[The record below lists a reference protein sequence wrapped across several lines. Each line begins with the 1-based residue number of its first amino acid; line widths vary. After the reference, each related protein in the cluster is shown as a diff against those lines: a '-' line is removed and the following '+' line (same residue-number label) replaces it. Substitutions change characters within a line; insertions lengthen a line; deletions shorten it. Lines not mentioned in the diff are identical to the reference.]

1 MSMLPNM
8 NLIADSLGWAVLHSL
23 WQGALAACIVYVVRN
38 FTRERASEARYF
50 TGIIMLCA
58 LLCAFIGTFLY
69 YYNTGATNGIAANAN
84 IGQTIT
90 LGLPSTNNTGNPL
103 LQLGDYTGLIGMFW
117 TACFAVL
124 GVRYLSAFRLTHKLR
139 THGLSDLTEDC
150 QARFRALVEA
160 SGVNPKV
167 RAYFSEYVSSPIT
180 FGFLKPIVL
189 VPTWFFTGMT
199 VEQCEAVL
207 LHELAHIR
215 RHDYLTNILQIAI
228 KTVFFYH
235 PAVQFIC
242 KGLDTDR
249 EHACDDFAVMLT
261 KNPEG
266 LATALGT
273 IRLKAARDGGVFA
286 LAADGHDAPLMHRL
300 KRLMGTTSSR
310 TGGKNMQS
318 GTSRGLAATVM
329 IGSALAL
336 VMTLGATASQAHP
349 HKPDAVTAPDWDE
362 LAGAAT
368 PKLDAWGSAIKKKK
382 KKKNIS
388 VKGKTYTATSFDFS
402 TDGKGTDI
410 INGKEYPSKYAYSV
424 YSRNGAKDG
433 KSYVVK
439 KKNGKLYIEIGDGW
453 HRVDTNGFTRS
464 FVMPTPP
471 VSPTPLVTPTTASA
485 VNYWTNDRVLA
496 TTEAQIESA
505 SAKREAALER
515 AEETR
520 DREWTRAEE
529 LRAEAWE
536 QREEVWERAEEQR
549 EAAMDRAEEIRE
561 AALGR
566 VEEARERAEEVREEA
581 MLTHETRKEGR
592 RIKDIKNNIA
602 KIERKIANKARGLA
616 RDEAGRERDIA
627 SIERDIAK
635 KQADIKL
642 KLHNNPS
649 MSQREI
655 GSIYGEIGR
664 LQGRIGRIQGISGR
678 GQGDLG
684 RLQGELGHL
693 QGEIGRVQGE
703 MGRKEANI
711 QQKKY
716 YAMRDRLTPVLK
728 ADGYMKSDNSKVTI
742 KMTPTDIFING
753 KRLAKADKD
762 KYCNIVSDYI
772 DRKSDVQKIVIKPGY
787 LHISQKG
794 DGHDSSFTLNDN
806 Q

>member
-1 MSMLPNM
+1 MSLLPNM
-8 NLIADSLGWAVLHSL
+8 TLIADSLGWAVLHSL
-23 WQGALAACIVYVVRN
+23 WQGAIAACIVYGVRN
-38 FTRERASEARYF
+38 LTRERASEARYF
-50 TGIIMLCA
+50 TGIITLCA

-69 YYNTGATNGIAANAN
+69 YYNTGATNGIVANAN

-124 GVRYLSAFRLTHKLR
+124 GMRYLSAFRLTHKLR

-199 VEQCEAVL
+199 PEQCEAVL

-286 LAADGHDAPLMHRL
+286 LAADGRDAPLMHRL

-368 PKLDAWGSAIKKKK
+368 PKLDAWGSAVKKKSVVKNKKKK
-382 KKKNIS
+382 EIS

-402 TDGKGTDI
+402 TDGKGTDT
-410 INGKEYPSKYAYSV
+410 INGKEYPAKYAYSV

-453 HRVDTNGFTRS
+453 YRVDTNGFTRS

-471 VSPTPLVTPTTASA
+471 VPPTPLVTPTTASA
-485 VNYWTNDRVLA
+485 VNYWINDRALA
-496 TTEAQIESA
+496 ATEEQIERTTT
-505 SAKREAALER
+505 KREAALER
-515 AEETR
+515 AG
-520 DREWTRAEE
+520 
-529 LRAEAWE
+529 EALEHAME
-536 QREEVWERAEEQR
+536 QREEALERAEEQR
-549 EAAMDRAEEIRE
+549 EAALDRAEE
-561 AALGR
+561 ALER
-566 VEEARERAEEVREEA
+566 AMEQREEALERAEEVREEA
-581 MLTHETRKEGR
+581 MLTHKTRKEGR

-602 KIERKIANKARGLA
+602 KIERKIANKTRDLA
-616 RDEAGRERDIA
+616 RDEAGR
-627 SIERDIAK
+627 ERDIAK

-655 GSIYGEIGR
+655 DSIYGEIGR
-664 LQGRIGRIQGISGR
+664 LQGRIDRIQGISGR

-684 RLQGELGHL
+684 RLQGELGRL

-728 ADGYMKSDNSKVTI
+728 ADGYMKSDSSKVTI

-753 KRLAKADKD
+753 KRLTKADKD

-794 DGHDSSFTLNDN
+794 DGHNSSFTHNNN

>member
-8 NLIADSLGWAVLHSL
+8 TLIADSLGWAVLHSL
-23 WQGALAACIVYVVRN
+23 WQGALAACIVYTVRN

-50 TGIIMLCA
+50 TGIITLCA

-90 LGLPSTNNTGNPL
+90 LSLPNTNNTGNPL

-117 TACFAVL
+117 TVCFVVL
-124 GVRYLSAFRLTHKLR
+124 GVRYLSAFRLTYKLR

-150 QARFRALVEA
+150 QARFRALVKA

-199 VEQCEAVL
+199 PEQCEAVL

-310 TGGKNMQS
+310 AGGKNMQS

-362 LAGAAT
+362 LAGAVT
-368 PKLDAWGSAIKKKK
+368 PELDAWGSAVKKKK
-382 KKKNIS
+382 KKEIS

-439 KKNGKLYIEIGDGW
+439 HKNDKRYMEIGDSW
-453 HRVDTNGFTRS
+453 YRVDTNGFTRS
-464 FVMPTPP
+464 FVLPTPP
-471 VSPTPLVTPTTASA
+471 VPPTIPTPSSNASA
-485 VNYWTNDRVLA
+485 INYWINDRVLA
-496 TTEAQIESA
+496 TTEAQIERVTT
-505 SAKREAALER
+505 KREAALER

-520 DREWTRAEE
+520 DRELTRTEE

-536 QREEVWERAEEQR
+536 QVEEAIERAEVAREEALERAEE
-549 EAAMDRAEEIRE
+549 A
-561 AALGR
+561 
-566 VEEARERAEEVREEA
+566 REEA

-602 KIERKIANKARGLA
+602 KMERKIANKERGLA
-616 RDEAGRERDIA
+616 KDKAGRKRDIA
-627 SIERDIAK
+627 HIERDIAK

-649 MSQREI
+649 MSQRKI

-664 LQGRIGRIQGISGR
+664 LQGRIGRIQSISGR

-684 RLQGELGHL
+684 RFQGELGRL
-693 QGEIGRVQGE
+693 QGEIGRAQGE
-703 MGRKEANI
+703 MGRKEASI

-794 DGHDSSFTLNDN
+794 DGHNSSFTHNNN